1 LARGADNAVLEIHG
15 HKDRKMKVESWTQN
29 HVKMV

>member
-15 HKDRKMKVESWTQN
+15 HKCSKKYSPREVEWY
-29 HVKMV
+29 VLL